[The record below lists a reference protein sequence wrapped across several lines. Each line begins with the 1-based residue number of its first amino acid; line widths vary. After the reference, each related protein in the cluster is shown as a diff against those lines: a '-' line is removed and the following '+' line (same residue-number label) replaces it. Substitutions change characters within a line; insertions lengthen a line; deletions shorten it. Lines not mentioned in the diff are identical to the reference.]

1 MEIEA
6 ELVAELWNTI
16 RDYVPVNKRKD
27 LITSILEILVD
38 NEVEINDLDEIKNV
52 DDDLDEAI
60 EEVFEQEETEEE
72 DY

>member
-60 EEVFEQEETEEE
+60 EEVFEQEENEEE